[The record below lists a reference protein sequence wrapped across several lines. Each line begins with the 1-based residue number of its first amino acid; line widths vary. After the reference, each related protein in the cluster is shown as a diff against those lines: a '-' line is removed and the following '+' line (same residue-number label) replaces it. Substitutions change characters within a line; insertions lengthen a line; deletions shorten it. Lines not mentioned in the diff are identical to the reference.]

1 MAKSKIIDAMLETA
15 KDLGMDSITI
25 KEIEA
30 LNLDEVKS
38 LSPREIKKMRINGK
52 VSQAVM
58 ARILNV
64 TPSTY
69 QKWERGEVHPKG
81 ANLKLLRLAYDH
93 GLSYILA

>member
-1 MAKSKIIDAMLETA
+1 MSIIIDAMLETA
-15 KDLGMDSITI
+15 HDLRLDPITI
-25 KEIEA
+25 REIEV
-30 LNLDEVKS
+30 LNISETKELEAN
-38 LSPREIKKMRINGK
+38 EIKKMRLKEK

-58 ARILNV
+58 AKILNV

-93 GLSYILA
+93 GISYILA

>member
-1 MAKSKIIDAMLETA
+1 MSKIIDAMLETA
-15 KDLGMDSITI
+15 HDLRLDAITI
-25 KEIEA
+25 KEIEV
-30 LNLDEVKS
+30 LNLN
-38 LSPREIKKMRINGK
+38 EIKELESDEIRKMRLKEK

-58 ARILNV
+58 AKILNV

-93 GLSYILA
+93 GINYILS

>member
-1 MAKSKIIDAMLETA
+1 MSKIIDAMLETA
-15 KDLGMDSITI
+15 KDLKMDSITI
-25 KEIEA
+25 KEIEV
-30 LNLDEVKS
+30 LNLFEIKLLQPS
-38 LSPREIKKMRINGK
+38 EIKKTRLREK

-81 ANLKLLRLAYDH
+81 ANLKLLWLVHNH
-93 GLSYILA
+93 GIDYILA

>member
-1 MAKSKIIDAMLETA
+1 MSKMIDDILETA
-15 KDLGMDSITI
+15 KDLRMDSVTI
-25 KEIEA
+25 KEIEI
-30 LNLDEVKS
+30 LNLAEIKM
-38 LSPREIKKMRINGK
+38 LEPLEIKKTRLREK

-81 ANLKLLRLAYDH
+81 ANLKLLWLVRNH
-93 GLSYILA
+93 GIDYVLN

>member
-1 MAKSKIIDAMLETA
+1 MSKIIDAMLETA
-15 KDLGMDSITI
+15 KELRLDSITI
-25 KEIEA
+25 KEIEM
-30 LNLDEVKS
+30 LNLGEVKV
-38 LSPREIKKMRINGK
+38 LEAQEIKKMRLKEK

-81 ANLKLLRLAYDH
+81 ANLKLLRLAYAH
-93 GLSYILA
+93 GIQYILS